1 IEQDRPI
8 RKRPD
13 RSRDV
18 GEALGAV
25 LRVARKQCHLGT
37 LLVGEDAKPVV
48 LLLVDPTGRVEGRIH
63 QTRQHGSHAKGNA
76 VFQAWTSSGFRV
88 GAFIKMQFTA
98 VLRTALPIAGGLPLV
113 ACSHFSTPSPSWNAT
128 HASCP
133 SSAARSVS
141 DSRVSPSEAL
151 ADRRSRLSAR

>member
-1 IEQDRPI
+1 EAIEYRVDGRNLSLLKKLESRDEFSVESHDLSIEQDRPI

-18 GEALGAV
+18 GVALGAV

-48 LLLVDPTGRVEGRIH
+48 LLLVDQTGRVEGRIH
-63 QTRQHGSHAKGNA
+63 KPRQHGSHAKGNA
-76 VFQAWTSSGFRV
+76 VFQARTSSRFKV
-88 GAFIKMQFTA
+88 GAVINMQVTA

-128 HASCP
+128 
-133 SSAARSVS
+133 
-141 DSRVSPSEAL
+141 
-151 ADRRSRLSAR
+151 